1 MTVIT
6 HAGMAGTV
14 ATPVEVGAKHIRWGL
29 WLFVFGYPTP
39 PRRVPTAPPLYIS
52 FRPNPRV

>member
-29 WLFVFGYPTP
+29 WLFVFGLVIGY
-39 PRRVPTAPPLYIS
+39 VPLLHYMHRKTEKE
-52 FRPNPRV
+52 